1 MINDVLAETEERMK
15 KAIEALR
22 YDLTSIRTGRATP
35 SLVDRVM
42 VEYYGTPTPLQQ
54 LATITVPEAQM
65 ISIRP
70 YSASDIPAI
79 EKAIAKSDLNLNPN
93 NDGQQIRI
101 IIPSLNEERRREL
114 NKLVSKRGE
123 EARVAVRNVRRD
135 AISDLREFEKE
146 SMISEDD
153 SRRGQERVQEKT
165 DAYIKQVD
173 EVIREK
179 EAEIMTV

>member
-79 EKAIAKSDLNLNPN
+79 EKAIADLEGVLAGLP
-93 NDGQQIRI
+93 
-101 IIPSLNEERRREL
+101 RR
-114 NKLVSKRGE
+114 
-123 EARVAVRNVRRD
+123 
-135 AISDLREFEKE
+135 
-146 SMISEDD
+146 
-153 SRRGQERVQEKT
+153 
-165 DAYIKQVD
+165 
-173 EVIREK
+173 
-179 EAEIMTV
+179 

>member
-153 SRRGQERVQEKT
+153 SHRAQDRIQEKT
-165 DAYIKQVD
+165 DAYIKHVD
-173 EVIREK
+173 EVVREK